1 MSENKELLEAT
12 VKGLQEKINQLN
24 VDLKAKQQELEDANK
39 PVISSTTMDIINDTV
54 NQVLENYEFDCGMF
68 EYEFNLNYDNKLELS
83 DLTFTDAYDLVEEV
97 VTCISIQFKVLKPED
112 NEKTNE

>member
-1 MSENKELLEAT
+1 MSETKELLEAT
-12 VKGLQEKINQLN
+12 VKGLQDKIGALN
-24 VDLKAKQQELEDANK
+24 LELKQKQQDLEDANK
-39 PVISSTTMDIINDTV
+39 PVISSTTLDIINDTV
-54 NQVLENYEFDCGMF
+54 NQALENYNFDCGMF

-97 VTCISIQFKVLKPED
+97 VTCISRQFKVLKPED

>member
-12 VKGLQEKINQLN
+12 VKGLQDKIGALN
-24 VDLKAKQQELEDANK
+24 LELKQKQQDLEDANK

-54 NQVLENYEFDCGMF
+54 NKAVEDYEFDCGMF

-83 DLTFTDAYDLVEEV
+83 DLTFTDAYELVEAV
-97 VTCISIQFKVLKPED
+97 VTKIEKQFKIKD
-112 NEKTNE
+112 ND